1 MGCGTQVLHTFP
13 PVWTIVAKPSGDHIP
28 PGGFAAADG
37 TPPFWH
43 GTGKPPSKASAQSKG
58 KPLGARR
65 IFWPLGARMPPN
77 GCRAMALA
85 PALNQMVPPPV
96 DNPPPGLQA

>member
-1 MGCGTQVLHTFP
+1 MRYTGAPDISPRL
-13 PVWTIVAKPSGDHIP
+13 DHR
-28 PGGFAAADG
+28 GKAVRRSYSAWRLAAADG

-65 IFWPLGARMPPN
+65 TFWPLSVRMTPN
-77 GCRAMALA
+77 GCCAMTLA

-96 DNPPPGLQA
+96 DNPPPRLQVA